1 MKALLFLVRFG
12 ILAALILGVG
22 LFWFVEKVSVPA
34 SSTAKPVVFEVKPGA
49 TGRSVAD
56 ALEAE
61 KLITNALA
69 FRLLLTF
76 HEKRGGATLH
86 AGYYSVD
93 PKEDIKGVLNELL
106 SGDTLTRKATIPEGY
121 TLEQTAKSLEKQGV
135 VKADAVWRA
144 LKEDHLDLGWKFP
157 EDLEGYMFPS
167 TYDFPWEC
175 TGEQA
180 VRQMTS
186 QFKVSFSE
194 LWGKYQK
201 TAPLSVGETVILA
214 SLVER
219 EAQVAAERPTIAGV
233 YLNRIKKGM
242 KLECDATVQFAL
254 GKQKAV
260 LLYSD
265 LKIASPYNTYRYKG
279 LPPGPICSPGA
290 ASLEAALHPKKSDYL
305 FYVRNDIK
313 NDGSHVFGR
322 NYQEHQDN
330 IYKYQK

>member
-1 MKALLFLVRFG
+1 MKALLFFVRLG
-12 ILAALILGVG
+12 ILAALVLGVG
-22 LFWFVEKVSVPA
+22 VFWFVKEVSVPA
-34 SSTAKPVVFEVKPGA
+34 SSTAKPVVFEVKPGES
-49 TGRSVAD
+49 GRSVAD
-56 ALEAE
+56 ALEAK
-61 KLITNALA
+61 KLITNAMA

-76 HEKRGGATLH
+76 QEKREGATLRVGH
-86 AGYYSVD
+86 YSVD
-93 PKEDIKGVLNELL
+93 PKQDIKNVLAGLL
-106 SGDTLTRKATIPEGY
+106 SGETLTRKATIPEGY
-121 TLEQTAKSLEKQGV
+121 TLEQTANSLEKQGV
-135 VKADAVWRA
+135 VEAEAVWQA
-144 LKEDHLDLGWKFP
+144 LTEKDLNLEWEFP
-157 EDLEGYMFPS
+157 DKLEGYLFPS
-167 TYDFPWEC
+167 TYEFPWEC

-180 VRQMTS
+180 VRQMTG
-186 QFKVSFSE
+186 QFRTTFEE
-194 LWGKYQK
+194 LWKKHKK
-201 TAPLSVGETVILA
+201 TAPLGVRETVILA

-265 LKIASPYNTYRYKG
+265 LEIASPYNTYRYPG

-305 FYVRNDIK
+305 FYVRNDVK

-322 NYQEHQDN
+322 DYSEHQAN